1 MLFSLPFI
9 YIIPLH
15 LKCLYKYIYHYV
27 TVITNLQSRLPSIPI
42 IHKHK
47 NTSGAASV
55 TVTVDLPKIYL
66 FDVEINENIFQIKEK
81 GKKQVGT
88 FADKFGRNPHQ
99 RSREKFVPQKV

>member
-1 MLFSLPFI
+1 MFIQIYLSLRYCYYKLAVTSPF
-9 YIIPLH
+9 H
-15 LKCLYKYIYHYV
+15 SNH
-27 TVITNLQSRLPSIPI
+27 

-81 GKKQVGT
+81 GKNQVGT
-88 FADKFGRNPHQ
+88 FARINSAETTIREVEKNSYHKKCDIRCCV
-99 RSREKFVPQKV
+99 RSTKI